1 MNTEKTFSIL
11 STTIMIALIAS
22 LPIAGIPYAAADPAE
37 TSGFVD
43 STGSLQ
49 SVAGPDS
56 SIDVLIIGGA
66 PIFNG
71 GFIPT
76 PSNGGTITYTSYT
89 AGALPALGP
98 FDTVILNAATNLVN
112 CDLSGG
118 GALTAGDLTAIVAFM
133 QAGGKVIIYDS
144 ECSSNDFTWLPF
156 TLQFT
161 TNNPGALGASGT
173 ATIIEQNVLSTT
185 GGTNPI
191 NIVNLCAQDQCG
203 DANVLV
209 GIGTDLCKDIDAG
222 NANLQSEEPVHV
234 YSRSGGGSGLG
245 MLIYNGLDYDFA
257 NNADLQALTLYELQA
272 NFNPHDPSLV
282 CGTPVVVGGLSMGI
296 DTTALILAGAQT
308 NAVWLMSALAV
319 IGSVAFGALYITSKK
334 N

>member
-37 TSGFVD
+37 TGGFVD
-43 STGSLQ
+43 LTGSSQ
-49 SVAGPDS
+49 SIAGTDS
-56 SIDVLIIGGA
+56 SSLVAIIGG
-66 PIFNG
+66 PTIQFG
-71 GFIPT
+71 GFIST
-76 PSNGGTITYTSYT
+76 PGGFTFTNLL
-89 AGALPALGP
+89 AVDLPLNLAA
-98 FDTVILNAATNLVN
+98 FDTVILNAASSFVN
-112 CDLSGG
+112 CDLTGG
-118 GALTAGDLTAIVAFM
+118 GALSNADLAAIVAFM

-144 ECSSNDFTWLPF
+144 ECSANDFTWLPP
-156 TLQFT
+156 TLQFN
-161 TNNPGALGASGT
+161 TNNPGAQGASGT
-173 ATIIEQNVLSTT
+173 ASIIEQNVLSTT

-191 NIVNLCAQDQCG
+191 DVIALCNSDQCG

-209 GIGTDLCKDIDAG
+209 GIGSDLCKDIDAG
-222 NANLQSEEPVHV
+222 NINLATEEPVHV

-245 MLIYNGLDYDFA
+245 ILIYNGLDYDFG
-257 NNADLQALTLYELQA
+257 NSVELQLLTLYELQS

-282 CGTPVVVGGLSMGI
+282 CGAPVVVGGLSMGI

-308 NAVWLMSALAV
+308 NAVWIMSALAV